1 MAGDQLQ
8 IEEQK
13 ENVYAIVMD
22 LSDTDLVINYCLQ
35 NKVDKMAV
43 DELLKRGYTSLK
55 ALQLIEAEDLSGP
68 KIPRGQRRTI
78 FHITGALK
86 ETASS
91 SMGSN
96 DGTATKN
103 TEDNQLPAED
113 QPATTSGTTTFGT
126 TTSSTTSSTSSP
138 PTTTMMTA
146 AEVPR
151 VNTTANG
158 VYSAPRNDNADVY
171 HSAIVINLIAQ
182 QNALQG
188 LSTVQNSGSVG
199 ALASPLQPQVSW
211 NDPQVHISSAGKSAS
226 VTYLD
231 ICDFVQSNVEE
242 EVVLGNQGDQQV
254 IKKAQVREFDI

>member
-1 MAGDQLQ
+1 MQT
-8 IEEQK
+8 
-13 ENVYAIVMD
+13 VMD

-55 ALQLIEAEDLSGP
+55 ALQLIEAEDLSRL
-68 KIPRGQRRTI
+68 KIPRGQRRMI
-78 FHITGALK
+78 FHIAGALK

-103 TEDNQLPAED
+103 TEDNQLPTED
-113 QPATTSGTTTFGT
+113 QPATNSGTTTSG
-126 TTSSTTSSTSSP
+126 TTSSTTSGTSSP
-138 PTTTMMTA
+138 STTTMTTA

-158 VYSAPRNDNADVY
+158 VYPAPLNDNADVY
-171 HSAIVINLIAQ
+171 HSVIVINLIAQ

-188 LSTVQNSGSVG
+188 LSTVENSGSVG

-211 NDPQVHISSAGKSAS
+211 NDPQVHISSAGKSACYIS
-226 VTYLD
+226 
-231 ICDFVQSNVEE
+231 
-242 EVVLGNQGDQQV
+242 
-254 IKKAQVREFDI
+254 